1 MAKKK
6 VAKKLTAKQ
15 KWLRKDATYLE
26 QQAAAN
32 AAFKR
37 FKSGQGINLSQYKK
51 THERNVDDNKRSRT
65 QALTGVNENFAAR
78 GMANS
83 GAFQTSRDE
92 TSDAYARQLAALKTG
107 LSNFKQD
114 QGYELSNATAQK
126 NDTIKRALRDATERY
141 AQRQYL

>member
-6 VAKKLTAKQ
+6 PAKQ
-15 KWLRKDATYLE
+15 QFLRKDATYLE

-37 FKSGQGINLSQYKK
+37 FKAGQGINLSQYNT
-51 THERNVDDNKRSRT
+51 THKRNVEDNERSRK
-65 QALTGVNENFAAR
+65 QALIGVNENFAAR

-92 TSDAYARQLAALKTG
+92 TSSAYARQLAALKTG

-126 NDTIKRALRDATERY
+126 NDAIKRALRDATERY
-141 AQRQYL
+141 AQQQYL